1 MNKYTMDAKKIH
13 TGKKKFHAFFSLFE
27 TFIFLIFVV
36 MLLSLST
43 VDF

>member
-13 TGKKKFHAFFSLFE
+13 TGKKKIHAFSLFE